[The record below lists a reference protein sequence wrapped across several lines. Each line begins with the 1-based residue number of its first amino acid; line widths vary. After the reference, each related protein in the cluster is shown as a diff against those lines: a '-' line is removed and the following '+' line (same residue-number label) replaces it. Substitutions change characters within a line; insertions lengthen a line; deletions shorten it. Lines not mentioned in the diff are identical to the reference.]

1 MKDTIIISSLVN
13 DDITT
18 ELDKIGIQYIKGGK
32 SSNIDNETA
41 YHPDMLFYPLQNG
54 EILVEK
60 GFVHN
65 LDTFFKIKES
75 KTKLLG
81 KYPFDCRF
89 NCFTAGN
96 KLICGKGVAEE
107 IKDDAQNAALDI
119 VYVNQGYS
127 ACSTAKL
134 NNDAFICSD
143 IGIYKTLTYLG
154 FDAIFVESEGIA
166 LNGYNCGFIGGCVLY
181 TNKDIIAFSG
191 CIENHKQYNDIKSF
205 CANYNI
211 SAYSLSK
218 SRLYDY
224 GGFITNKP
232 T

>member
-1 MKDTIIISSLVN
+1 MTDIIIISSLVSN
-13 DDITT
+13 DILE
-18 ELDKIGIQYIKGGK
+18 ELDKIGIRHVKGGK

-54 EILVEK
+54 EILVEN
-60 GFVHN
+60 GFIHN

-96 KLICGKGVAEE
+96 KLICGKSVAEE
-107 IKDDAQNAALDI
+107 IKEDAQNAGLDI
-119 VYVNQGYS
+119 IYVNQGYA

-134 NNDAFICSD
+134 NGDAFVCSD
-143 IGIYKTLTYLG
+143 ISIYKTLENLG
-154 FDAIFVESEGIA
+154 FDAILVDNRCIR

-181 TNKDIIAFSG
+181 ANKDLIAFSG

-205 CANYNI
+205 CANYGI
-211 SAYSLSK
+211 TAYSLSK
-218 SRLYDY
+218 SQLYDY
-224 GGFITNKP
+224 GGFISNKHK
-232 T
+232 